1 MNVTLLDGREVR
13 EKLLDDLKNKLD
25 KLDKRL
31 GLTVIQIG
39 SSDSSN
45 IYIKQKEKLAIE
57 LGYNFNYIK
66 LDDDIWEDDVLSLI
80 DELNDD
86 SCVDGILIQ
95 LPIPDNLNSRKILDR
110 ISSKKD
116 VDGLTCVNAGR
127 LICNKECLIP
137 GTALGIMDIFSY
149 YNIDVSGKYVVIVGR
164 SDLVGKPMF
173 SMLIN
178 KNATVTLCHS
188 KTKNLESITSRA
200 DILIVAVGVSKLIT
214 RDMVKRGCV
223 IIDAGINVV
232 DGKLCGDVDYDNV
245 VDIVSYIT
253 PVPYGVGQVTTVEL
267 LYNVYRAYELN
278 KRN

>member
-1 MNVTLLDGREVR
+1 MNMTLLDGREVR
-13 EKLLDDLKNKLD
+13 KKLLDDLKNKLD
-25 KLDKRL
+25 KLDRRL

-45 IYIKQKEKLAIE
+45 IYVKQKEKLAIE
-57 LGYNFNYIK
+57 LGYKFNCIK
-66 LDDDIWEDDVLSLI
+66 LDDNVREDDVLSLI

-86 SCVDGILIQ
+86 CNVDGILIQ
-95 LPIPDNLNSRKILDR
+95 LPIPDNLDSRKVLDR

-116 VDGLTCVNAGR
+116 VDGLTCINAGR

-149 YNIDVSGKYVVIVGR
+149 YNIDVSGKRIVIVGR

-173 SMLIN
+173 SILSN
-178 KNATVTLCHS
+178 TNATVTLCHS
-188 KTKNLESITSRA
+188 KTKNLESITSKA
-200 DILIVAVGVSKLIT
+200 DILIVAVGVAKLIT
-214 RDMVKRGCV
+214 KDMVKKECV
-223 IIDAGINVV
+223 IIDAGINVIN
-232 DGKLCGDVDYDNV
+232 GKLCGDVDYDNV
-245 VDIVSYIT
+245 VDIASYIT

-278 KRN
+278 KKD